1 MGESDM
7 MGGAMDSHQDN
18 QSVSYMSDEYNQGN
32 DDEYMKK
39 RRNKKR
45 KDLK

>member
-1 MGESDM
+1 MNESDM
-7 MGGAMDSHQDN
+7 MGGAIGSHQDN
-18 QSVSYMSDEYNQGN
+18 QSVSYMSDEYDQGN